1 MSATLEQLK
10 EAYGSDGSSIAARR
24 PVNVGPVERIMSAA
38 AGALLAKHGLK
49 QRSLAGWFAAAAG
62 GALAYRG
69 ASGHCHVYE
78 ALGVNTARDRT
89 SLPGVR
95 AQGAKCEKSLTIQR
109 SADELYRR
117 WRRFEDLPR
126 IMESIERIEPLDEKR
141 SHWVARGPA
150 GARLEWDAE
159 IVNDEPDKLIAWRS
173 LPGGDVDTAGS
184 VRFEPAAGDRGT
196 VVRVSLKYDPPGGK
210 MTAKLADLFQ
220 SGLDRRLTEDL
231 RRFKQVM
238 ETGETPTTAG
248 QPHGRSR
255 GQGGQA

>member
-10 EAYGSDGSSIAARR
+10 EVYGSDGSSIAAGR
-24 PVNVGPVERIMSAA
+24 PVNVGPVERVMSAV

-49 QRSLAGWFAAAAG
+49 QRSLAGLFAAAAG

-78 ALGVNTARDRT
+78 ALGVNTAQDRANQ
-89 SLPGVR
+89 PGVR
-95 AQGAKCEKSLTIQR
+95 AQQGVKCEKSLTIQR
-109 SADELYRR
+109 SAEDLYRR
-117 WRRFEDLPR
+117 WRRFEDLPQ
-126 IMESIERIEPLDEKR
+126 IMESIERIDPLDEKR
-141 SHWVARGPA
+141 SHWVAKGPT

-159 IVNDEPDKLIAWRS
+159 IINEQPRQLIAWRS
-173 LPGGDVDTAGS
+173 LPGGEVDTAGS
-184 VRFEPAAGDRGT
+184 VHFEPAAGNRGT

-220 SGLDRRLTEDL
+220 SGLERRLTKDL

-238 ETGETPTTAG
+238 EAGEAPTIAG
-248 QPHGRSR
+248 QSR
-255 GQGGQA
+255 GQGGRA

>member
-1 MSATLEQLK
+1 MSATLEQIK
-10 EAYGSDGSSIAARR
+10 EVYGSDGSSIAVRR

-49 QRSLAGWFAAAAG
+49 QRSLAGLFAAAAG

-95 AQGAKCEKSLTIQR
+95 AQQGAKCEKSLTIQR
-109 SADELYRR
+109 SAEELYRR
-117 WRRFEDLPR
+117 WRRFEDLTQ
-126 IMESIERIEPLDEKR
+126 IMESIERIDPLDEKR
-141 SHWVARGPA
+141 SHWIAKGPN
-150 GARLEWDAE
+150 GVRLEWDAE
-159 IVNDEPDKLIAWRS
+159 VVNDEPNQLIAWRS

-184 VRFEPAAGDRGT
+184 VHFEPAAGNRGT

-238 ETGETPTTAG
+238 EAGEAPTIAG
-248 QPHGRSR
+248 QSHGEGDR
-255 GQGGQA
+255 A